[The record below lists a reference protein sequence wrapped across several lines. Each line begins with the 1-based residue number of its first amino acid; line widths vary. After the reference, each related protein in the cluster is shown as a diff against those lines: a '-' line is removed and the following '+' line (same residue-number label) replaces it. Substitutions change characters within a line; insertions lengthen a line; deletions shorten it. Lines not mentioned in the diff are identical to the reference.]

1 MDRLFCVLLLATVIF
16 ASVKPADACSA
27 EAAQPV
33 FFSMLFPQLMPQPE
47 EETAP
52 VEQAEFAGMVKL

>member
-1 MDRLFCVLLLATVIF
+1 MLLLASVIF
-16 ASVKPADACSA
+16 ASVKTAGVHGA

-47 EETAP
+47 EETVP